1 MYVYKCLYDEEFHS
15 MDGYVYIYVYAVKNF
30 VKTPLLLN
38 LLKVVNGLGVDN
50 LTLIIVGGLILDGDL
65 VSLI

>member
-1 MYVYKCLYDEEFHS
+1 